1 MDYVFK
7 NAKIVLENEILLGDM
22 LVEDG
27 KISKISKEINGD
39 LIVDLQGKYI
49 VPGFIDIHIH
59 GALGHDVM
67 DGTDEAI
74 LEISKF
80 LGQHGVTSFFPTL
93 LTQSKENIKRAL
105 QTVMKYKNKSLEG
118 ATVIGVQM
126 EGPYF
131 SLEYKGA
138 QNPEFIKEGTIDE
151 INEYLELCPD
161 LIKLFSLAPEKNSNE
176 VIKYLKDK
184 GIVVS
189 MGHTAATCE
198 RVKEACKCGLSH
210 ATHTYNGMKGL
221 HHREAGALGAVML
234 LDEIYAEL
242 ILDKIHVHPDSA
254 KILLKCKG
262 IDKVILISDCI
273 MASGMAEGKYSLG
286 GLDVTVKDGEAR
298 VDSGSLAGSILTM
311 DMAFKNAIEVLG
323 LSVNDAVKLCSTNVA
338 REFGLLHK
346 GQIREGFDADILI
359 LNNDYS
365 INSVFIAGKKLK
377 Y

>member
-7 NAKIVLENEILLGDM
+7 NAKIVLENEILLGDISA
-22 LVEDG
+22 EEG

-39 LIVDLQGKYI
+39 LIVDLKGKYI
-49 VPGFIDIHIH
+49 VPGFIDIHVH
-59 GALGHDVM
+59 GALGHDIM
-67 DGTDEAI
+67 EGTDEAI

-93 LTQSKENIKRAL
+93 LTQSKENIKKAL

-118 ATVIGVQM
+118 ATIIGAQM

-131 SLEYKGA
+131 SLDYKGA
-138 QNPEFIKEGTIDE
+138 QNPEFIKEGTIEE
-151 INEYLELCPD
+151 IKEYLDLCPD
-161 LIKLFSLAPEKNSNE
+161 LIKLFSLAPENNSNE
-176 VIKYLKDK
+176 VIKYLKDN
-184 GIVVS
+184 GIIVS
-189 MGHTAATCE
+189 MGHTAASCD
-198 RVKEACKCGLSH
+198 RIKEACTCGLSH

-273 MASGMAEGKYSLG
+273 MAGGMPDGNYSLG
-286 GLDVTVKDGEAR
+286 GLGVIVKEGEAR
-298 VDSGSLAGSILTM
+298 VESGSLAGSTLTM
-311 DMAFKNAIEVLG
+311 DVAFKNAIEVLG
-323 LSVNDAVKLCSTNVA
+323 LSINEAVKLCSTNVA
-338 REFGLLHK
+338 KEFQLLSK
-346 GQIREGFDADILI
+346 GQIKEGYDADILI
-359 LNNDYS
+359 LNEDYS

-377 Y
+377 C